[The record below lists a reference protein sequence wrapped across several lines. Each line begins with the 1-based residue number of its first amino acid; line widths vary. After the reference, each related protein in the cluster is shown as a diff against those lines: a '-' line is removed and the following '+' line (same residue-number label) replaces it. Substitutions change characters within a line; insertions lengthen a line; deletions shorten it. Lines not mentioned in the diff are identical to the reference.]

1 MAARPTPTGR
11 AEEATPRFDG
21 AFRLVVIGAVAL
33 IVLTVVRLLADAGS
47 APSAG
52 ASSPSAAPT
61 AAAEVAAVLVDPPT
75 PAPPL
80 DLVGPDGGPMSLGE
94 LHGGVA
100 GPSLV
105 FFGYTHCPDV
115 CPATIGT
122 ISEAIARSD
131 RNARA
136 LLVSVDPERDT
147 VPWLAEFA
155 RYLPSGFSA
164 ATGTPAQI
172 ATTAAAWGVRYARV
186 ETDDP
191 AAYSMSHTADVF
203 LVDAQGQLRARF
215 PFGTTATTIASVL
228 ATVEG
233 TGPAAPSASAT
244 STAAADL
251 WPEVVSSSVWAGGS
265 SPVIIRIHD
274 SLGTVDD
281 ASLRVQVTVV
291 DGAGQPIGRSSPA
304 TAVTPSGISEVSFVA
319 SVDIPAPG
327 TWRLAVD
334 ALDANGATRSGTVDV
349 VGLDPGGSAALGG
362 PAPAIR
368 TSTAAD
374 VGGDLTWL
382 TTDPLPD
389 PRLSATSTADALA
402 AGSPFVLVVDSA
414 AFKVTPACGKALGL
428 AKRLLDRWRAV
439 PFIHHEPYRY
449 DVITTEPVLVGTL
462 ADPTLTGVAE
472 AWGVGAAPWGVG
484 SMPWVFIVDGEGV
497 VRAKYQGVVGSAD
510 VDVILSLLTAGA

>member
-1 MAARPTPTGR
+1 MAGPTPTGR
-11 AEEATPRFDG
+11 PGGATPLFDG

-33 IVLTVVRLLADAGS
+33 VVLTVVRLLADAGS
-47 APSAG
+47 ASTAG

-61 AAAEVAAVLVDPPT
+61 AAADVTALLVEPPT

-80 DLVGPDGGPMSLGE
+80 DLIGPDGGPMSLAA
-94 LHGGVA
+94 LHGDQP

-122 ISEAIARSD
+122 ISEAIAGSD
-131 RNARA
+131 GNTRA
-136 LLVSVDPERDT
+136 LLVSIDPERDT

-155 RYLPSGFSA
+155 RYLPTGFSA

-172 ATTAAAWGVRYARV
+172 AATAAAWGVRYARV

-191 AAYSMSHTADVF
+191 AAYSMSHTSDVF
-203 LVDAQGQLRARF
+203 LVDAAGQLRARF
-215 PFGTTATTIASVL
+215 PFGTDAAAMASVL
-228 ATVEG
+228 TTIDEAG
-233 TGPAAPSASAT
+233 AAAPSASAT
-244 STAAADL
+244 ATAAPEL

-265 SPVIIRIHD
+265 SPVIIRLHD
-274 SLGTVDD
+274 ALGAVDD
-281 ASLRVQVTVV
+281 ADLRVTVTVV
-291 DGAGQPIGRSSPA
+291 DAAGQPVGRSAPA
-304 TAVTPSGISEVSFVA
+304 TAVTPSGLSDVSFVA
-319 SVDIPAPG
+319 SVDIPTAG
-327 TWRLAVD
+327 TWRLAVAAAD
-334 ALDANGATRSGTVDV
+334 GNGATRRGTVDV
-349 VGLDPGGSAALGG
+349 VGLDPGGSATLRG

-368 TSTAAD
+368 TATADD

-402 AGSPFVLVVDSA
+402 SGSPFVLVVDSV
-414 AFKVTPACGKALGL
+414 AFKVTPACGKAVVL
-428 AKRLLDRWRAV
+428 AKRLLDRWGAV

-462 ADPTLTGVAE
+462 TDPTLTDVAE
-472 AWGVGAAPWGVG
+472 AWGVGTEPWGVG
-484 SMPWVFIVDGEGV
+484 SMPWVFIVDSQGI
-497 VRAKYQGVVGSAD
+497 VRAKYQGILGSAD
-510 VDVILSLLTAGA
+510 VDVILSLLDAEV